1 MCRQFNSGPR
11 HRLAWPMRPDPS
23 VPQRRSYG
31 RAVRLFALAVVV
43 LTVCSCSLAPSTS
56 PEPSGVAA
64 SPQPSPTPS
73 PTPRPLTDV
82 RSVGVYGSSVAASGA
97 FSGPG
102 KSQIA
107 LLQDPLRDQ
116 SVKITVR
123 DANADGETFSETT
136 WLTTAPRSFNLA
148 RAKFT
153 VADLTF
159 DGKDDLVALFDPG
172 EHRSKMYVFKSTGTA
187 FSPPE
192 EWWSGD
198 EYLWSRAR
206 YVMAGK
212 FAPGERDA
220 VLVAYQNEDFD
231 MRIHYFESSGTKLT
245 FAGTQGVIASGR
257 QKVDLSKARF
267 AVGRFT
273 RTTGGHQVAVLHQL
287 PNARVRVDIFD
298 ATPTGLVV
306 QPNVYETAE
315 GEYDLGR
322 ASIVAADVTGDFKDD
337 LLSMYGEP
345 DGSGKVHVF
354 DAAATFKPSNSWNGW
369 AALPAASMCGGAT
382 ALLVGDWNGDRR
394 VDAIGLAPTDGVQA
408 RSSLLRNLGTS
419 FNLKAG
425 TEEVLCP
432 RWPLTGLP
440 LDGGSATKRPLYVK
454 IDNNPTARPHYGIRF
469 ADQVYEWLVEGL
481 TTRLAAVYQSRDP
494 DVIGS
499 VRSVRMTDLPIV
511 PSLDG
516 ALVYSGGG
524 PEELM
529 TLHYDDD
536 VVHRY
541 IDLRPN
547 YGWGYRVN
555 FRPAPYNYFTTNEA
569 VRGAIAAAAP
579 NADQPA
585 RVAPWDFLPPTVSD
599 PLAGG
604 FAASTAATSISIPYR
619 PLFGVTYQYDAGSR
633 TYVRFNN
640 GVREVDGEN
649 REPVA
654 AKNIIVILT
663 NVHFT
668 TAFGLD
674 PAGNPKLDMAL
685 TGSGP
690 GIVFRDGRR
699 QEVTWTRP
707 DIFDVFTLTNATGE
721 SVRLAP
727 GQTWIQIVPNDWTIP
742 SQ

>member
-1 MCRQFNSGPR
+1 
-11 HRLAWPMRPDPS
+11 MREYRI
-23 VPQRRSYG
+23 VPQGRSYG
-31 RAVRLFALAVVV
+31 RAAVRLLALSVAV
-43 LTVCSCSLAPSTS
+43 LTACSPLFPAAS

-64 SPQPSPTPS
+64 SAPPSPTPS

-82 RSVGVYGSSVAASGA
+82 RSVGVFGTSVAASGA

-107 LLQDPLRDQ
+107 LLQDPLRDS

-136 WLTTAPRSFNLA
+136 WLATAPRSFSLA
-148 RAKFT
+148 RAKFA

-159 DGKDDLVALFDPG
+159 DGKDDLIALFDAG
-172 EHRSKMYVFKSTGTA
+172 EHRSKLYVFKSTGTA
-187 FSPPE
+187 FMPPE

-212 FAPGERDA
+212 FAPGDRDA

-231 MRIHYFESSGTKLT
+231 MRIHYFESSGTSLT
-245 FAGTQGVIASGR
+245 FGGTQGVLASGPE
-257 QKVDLSKARF
+257 KVDLSKARF

-273 RTTGGHQVAVLHQL
+273 RTSGGHQVAALYQL
-287 PNARVRVDIFD
+287 PNARVRLNIFD
-298 ATPTGLVV
+298 ATPTGLVL
-306 QPNVYETAE
+306 QANVYETAE

-345 DGSGKVHVF
+345 DGSAKVHVF
-354 DAAATFKPSNSWNGW
+354 DAAATFRPSNSWAGW
-369 AALPAASMCGGAT
+369 VALPPASACAGAT

-394 VDAIGLAPTDGVQA
+394 VDALGLAPTDGVQA
-408 RSSLLRNLGTS
+408 RSALMRNLGTS
-419 FNLKAG
+419 FKLTAS
-425 TEEVLCP
+425 TEETLCP

-440 LDGGSATKRPLYVK
+440 LAGGSATTRPLYVK
-454 IDNNPTARPHYGIRF
+454 IDNNPTARPHYGISQ

-481 TTRLAAVYQSRDP
+481 VTRLAAVFQSRDP

-511 PSLDG
+511 PSLG
-516 ALVYSGGG
+516 GVLVYSGGG

-529 TLHYDDD
+529 TLHYDDA
-536 VVHRY
+536 VAHRY

-547 YGWGYRVN
+547 YGWGYRVG
-555 FRPAPYNYFTTNEA
+555 FRPAPYNYFTTIQA
-569 VRGAIAAAAP
+569 VRGAIAAAP
-579 NADQPA
+579 DADQPA
-585 RVAPWDFLPPTVSD
+585 LVPAWDFLPPTVSD

-604 FAASTAATSISIPYR
+604 FASSVAADSISVPYR
-619 PLFGVTYQYDAGSR
+619 ALFGVRYQYDAASR
-633 TYVRFNN
+633 TYARFNN
-640 GVREVDGEN
+640 GVREVDGANGEV
-649 REPVA
+649 VA
-654 AKNIIVILT
+654 ARNIVVILT
-663 NVHFT
+663 EVHFT
-668 TAFGLD
+668 DAFGLD
-674 PAGNPKLDMAL
+674 PAGNPKLDMVL
-685 TGSGP
+685 TGTGA

-699 QEVTWTRP
+699 QEVTWSRP
-707 DIFDVFTLTNATGE
+707 DIFDVFTMTNAAGE
-721 SVRLAP
+721 AVRLSP